1 MNPAY
6 NHLFFTLA
14 QMFLQQGNPSSIPGR
29 VSEINQIL
37 RSNDVNASVE
47 VPPPSYNP
55 HEFIQIR
62 SRVPKNVIVELLRL
76 ISYSIPFSKVQ
87 DRSPIS
93 VAFGDAANVNRI
105 LIDHHFDYR
114 IIATF
119 APIDA
124 PYPLEVE
131 VVQIAKIL

>member
-1 MNPAY
+1 
-6 NHLFFTLA
+6 
-14 QMFLQQGNPSSIPGR
+14 MFLQQGNLSSIPGR

-37 RSNDVNASVE
+37 RSNDVNATVE
-47 VPPPSYNP
+47 VTPPSYNP

-76 ISYSIPFSKVQ
+76 IGWNIPFSRVPDQ
-87 DRSPIS
+87 RQVVSAVMSDS
-93 VAFGDAANVNRI
+93 ANINRI

-124 PYPLEVE
+124 PYPIEVE